1 MMCVEGS
8 FEGNDDKAVVIL
20 EKTPFSQ
27 ATAEAILTGILHALI
42 TKFLSLPC

>member
-8 FEGNDDKAVVIL
+8 FEGNDDTAVVIL

-27 ATAEAILTGILHALI
+27 STAEAILTGSTHQV
-42 TKFLSLPC
+42 FY